1 MHERVEEAHV
11 RRVVADNLGVDVDDL
26 TTDVS
31 LTDDLAVDSL
41 DLLEVALALEGE
53 FGISLPERL
62 LERVRTYGDLVQA
75 TLGLARARRVSESR
89 TQEPP
94 LFYRARITSAD
105 GTEGR
110 ALERAGWLTPYTL
123 QELAD
128 DALSAGRGG
137 RLEVAVSASTDEV
150 LGRLRSRFAR
160 LGDRGIMVDVRR
172 DARPVPGDEAG
183 ERAA

>member
-1 MHERVEEAHV
+1 MHERVAEAHV

-26 TTDVS
+26 TSDVS

-62 LERVRTYGDLVQA
+62 LERVRTCGDLVQA
-75 TLGLARARRVSESR
+75 TLVLARARRVGESR
-89 TQEPP
+89 AQEPP
-94 LFYRARITSAD
+94 PFYRARITSAD
-105 GTEGR
+105 GSEGR
-110 ALERAGWLTPYTL
+110 AFDRTGWLTPYAV

-128 DALSAGRGG
+128 DALSAGRGA
-137 RLEVAVSASTDEV
+137 RLELAVSAGTDEA
-150 LGRLRSRFAR
+150 LGWLRSRFAR
-160 LGDRGIMVDVRR
+160 LGNRGIVVDVRR